1 MRFAIAHQTDGR
13 TRLRALVRPVDT
25 LELMDIADSVSGLR
39 GVDAV
44 DFRATTGSLVIEHP
58 DYHWEE
64 IEHELARVGIE
75 IAGSVDGI
83 DGYTDS
89 LAPVRATIGHVD
101 GLMTRLTTGGVDM
114 RTITFVLMLGLA
126 LRQIMRGQIMA
137 PAFCFLWYASE
148 TLKKSRFGDGDP
160 GDSPA
165 D

>member
-1 MRFAIAHQTDGR
+1 MRFAIAYQTDGR
-13 TRLRALVRPVDT
+13 TRLGALVRPVDT
-25 LELMDIADSVSGLR
+25 LELMDIADNLSGPR

-44 DFRATTGSLVIEHP
+44 DFRAATGSLVIK
-58 DYHWEE
+58 
-64 IEHELARVGIE
+64 HELARVGIE

-83 DGYTDS
+83 DGYTDC
-89 LAPVRATIGHVD
+89 LAPVRATIGRVD

-126 LRQIMRGQIMA
+126 LRQTMRGQIMV
-137 PAFCFLWYASE
+137 PAFSFLWYASE
-148 TLKKSRFGDGDP
+148 ILTKSRLGDGDP